1 MTQVLDPLYHVARA
15 AEFDDTAELY
25 EPAGFIEE
33 GFVRCCSLAQL
44 GGVLTRDFA
53 GAGDLV
59 LLEFDPG
66 EIEAEIRW
74 EYVARHN
81 ETYPHVYGPIPR
93 RAVVSAMPIEPEVE
107 VKAEDLA
114 AMQVDDAR
122 RLLGED

>member
-1 MTQVLDPLYHVARA
+1 MTQALDPLYHVARA
-15 AEFDDTAELY
+15 AEFDEAAELY
-25 EPAGFIEE
+25 EPARFIEE

-44 GGVLTRDFA
+44 GGVLSRDY
-53 GAGDLV
+53 GDARDLL

-74 EYVARHN
+74 EYVAERN

-93 RAVVSAMPIEPEVE
+93 RAIVSAMPIEPEVE